1 MKKRVKKSEVDALS
15 SFFTLHYL
23 YREERLADLRAGFDV
38 VLHGGDTDGAIPILG
53 GENHAFTDETVLE
66 LTRSKVGNEE
76 HLLADELFWLIPL
89 ADTADD
95 GAFVE
100 SIVDEELEELLHLW
114 HAFTFKDSS
123 HADVELLEVV
133 EADGFL
139 DWGCLCVG
147 SEVCLASGF
156 QFVELELDDIIFNLF
171 EKE

>member
-1 MKKRVKKSEVDALS
+1 MKNEKKSEEIGSGCTS

-23 YREERLADLRAGFDV
+23 YREERLANLGASFDV
-38 VLHGGDTDGAIPILG
+38 VFYGGHADGAVPILG

-66 LTRSKVGNEE
+66 LTWSEIGNEE
-76 HLLADELFWLIPL
+76 HLLADELLWLIPL
-89 ADTADD
+89 ADAADD
-95 GAFVE
+95 SAFVE

-123 HADVELLEVV
+123 HTDVELLEVV

-147 SEVCLASGF
+147 S
-156 QFVELELDDIIFNLF
+156 
-171 EKE
+171 